1 MAEFFYE
8 GVKEGRRVKGK
19 LVAASRKEAVSRL
32 KGEGVVPLSLEPVS
46 HNKPIW
52 KREIRLRGPSE
63 EELSFVLLQLSVLIE
78 AGISLARALEL
89 VASQTEDE
97 RVASALLEI
106 KGSVERGEPLS
117 SAFRRSGLFP
127 EFLSEMLTAAETGEN
142 LERIFAIAGK
152 HLETVADMKSRIVGA
167 ITYPS
172 VVIGFSI
179 FALFVAIKFVVPKIA
194 KVLEGFGRELPLV
207 TKVVILLS
215 DMLTYALYLSPL
227 IALAFFYREK
237 LVGRERIDKLLLKI
251 PVVGKVGFYFNISRF
266 AYTLY
271 MTLLSAVPITNAFRI
286 ATGSV
291 SNTYIKDKLE
301 ALSEEIER
309 GRSVSWVLRRTGIF
323 PPLFVNLVE
332 TGENSGELERMLKLA
347 SDIYKKEALRL
358 INLWVRMIEPVSI
371 LVIGVIVGVIVVS
384 VLLPLTE
391 ITSGIRR

>member
-52 KREIRLRGPSE
+52 KREFRLRGPSE

-227 IALAFFYREK
+227 IVLVFFYREK

-347 SDIYKKEALRL
+347 SEIYKKEALRL

-371 LVIGVIVGVIVVS
+371 LIIGVIVGVIVVS

>member
-46 HNKPIW
+46 HDKPIW
-52 KREIRLRGPSE
+52 KREFRLRGPSE
-63 EELSFVLLQLSVLIE
+63 EELSFILLQLSVLIE

-117 SAFRRSGLFP
+117 SAFGRSGLFP

-194 KVLEGFGRELPLV
+194 KVLEGFGRELPFV

-215 DMLTYALYLSPL
+215 DVLTYALYLSPL

-251 PVVGKVGFYFNISRF
+251 PLVGKVGFYFNISRF

-301 ALSEEIER
+301 ELSEEIER

-347 SDIYKKEALRL
+347 SEIYKKEALRL

-371 LVIGVIVGVIVVS
+371 LIIGVIVGVIVVS

>member
-52 KREIRLRGPSE
+52 KREFRLRGPSE

-227 IALAFFYREK
+227 IVLAFFYRGK
-237 LVGRERIDKLLLKI
+237 LVGRERMDKLLLKI

-347 SDIYKKEALRL
+347 SEIYKKEALRL

-371 LVIGVIVGVIVVS
+371 LIIGVIVGVIVVS

>member
-227 IALAFFYREK
+227 IAFAFFYREK

>member
-52 KREIRLRGPSE
+52 KREFRLRGPSE

-194 KVLEGFGRELPLV
+194 KVLEGFGRELLLV

-215 DMLTYALYLSPL
+215 DVLTYALYLSPL
-227 IALAFFYREK
+227 IVLAFFYREK

-347 SDIYKKEALRL
+347 SEIYKKEALRL

-371 LVIGVIVGVIVVS
+371 LIIGVIVGVIVVS